1 MKIIETSLPGVV
13 IIEPAVFVDERGSFM
28 ETWHQDR
35 YSDAGL
41 PSRFVQDNMSIS
53 KKGVLRGLHYQQP
66 HAQGKLVSVLQGE
79 VFDVAVDVRLG
90 SPSFG
95 RWLGVTLSSENSR
108 QLYVPEGFAHGFLVL
123 SKSAV
128 FHYKCT
134 DYYNPQAER
143 GIIWNDPDINIKWP
157 DVKPIL
163 SKKDLYSPRL
173 KDVETSKLP
182 EYGGG

>member
-13 IIEPAVFVDERGSFM
+13 IIEPAVFYDARGSFM
-28 ETWHQDR
+28 ETWHQER
-35 YSDAGL
+35 YSDVGL
-41 PSRFVQDNMSIS
+41 PLRFVQDNISIS
-53 KKGVLRGLHYQQP
+53 KLGVLRGLHYQQP
-66 HAQGKLVSVLQGE
+66 HAQGKLVSVLCGE
-79 VFDVAVDVRLG
+79 VFDVTVDIRLG

-95 RWLGVTLSSENSR
+95 RWLGVTLSSENRR

-128 FHYKCT
+128 FQYKCT

-143 GIIWNDPDINIKWP
+143 GIIWNDPDINIEWP
-157 DVKPIL
+157 EGVPIL
-163 SKKDLYSPRL
+163 SEKDLSNPML
-173 KDVETSKLP
+173 KDIKPDELP